1 MSINILMPALSPTM
15 TEGSLAK
22 WLVKEGDEITP
33 GDIIAEIETDKATM
47 EVEAAD
53 QGTLGKIVVPEGTEA
68 VPVNQIIGV
77 LLEADEDIKAIVKE
91 VSIAVSDESV
101 SKPRISNDR
110 VKVTP
115 LAERISNQLGLDLS
129 SIEGSG
135 AQGKITKFDVEAEI
149 QSGSMAFAVIKDDQ
163 TQSLPQTKSKD
174 ETKTRLFVSPLARS
188 MAKQADIDLGS
199 ISGSGPEGRIIK
211 RDITAA
217 SNVVETEPELA
228 KTVLQ
233 DARDIGSADVVKLST
248 MRKVIAERMTQSK
261 GTVPHFYLTVDCE
274 IDELLRV
281 RTTLNGVTEQIKIS
295 VNDFVIRACGI
306 ALQDIPQANVSY
318 HNEDEMLQHS
328 TSDISVAVAIEGGL
342 ITPIV
347 RGVERKGLRQLSLE
361 MSELASRAR
370 NGKLIPEEYQG
381 GSFSI
386 SNLGMYGVK
395 QFDAVINP
403 PQACI
408 LAVGLGEQRPVVKNN
423 EVVPAT
429 VMSCTLSVD
438 HRVVDG
444 AIGAELLGKIRQ
456 YIENPALMLL

>member
-1 MSINILMPALSPTM
+1 M
-15 TEGSLAK
+15 
-22 WLVKEGDEITP
+22 
-33 GDIIAEIETDKATM
+33 
-47 EVEAAD
+47 
-53 QGTLGKIVVPEGTEA
+53 
-68 VPVNQIIGV
+68 
-77 LLEADEDIKAIVKE
+77 
-91 VSIAVSDESV
+91 
-101 SKPRISNDR
+101 
-110 VKVTP
+110 
-115 LAERISNQLGLDLS
+115 
-129 SIEGSG
+129 
-135 AQGKITKFDVEAEI
+135 
-149 QSGSMAFAVIKDDQ
+149 
-163 TQSLPQTKSKD
+163 
-174 ETKTRLFVSPLARS
+174 
-188 MAKQADIDLGS
+188 
-199 ISGSGPEGRIIK
+199 
-211 RDITAA
+211 
-217 SNVVETEPELA
+217 
-228 KTVLQ
+228 
-233 DARDIGSADVVKLST
+233 
-248 MRKVIAERMTQSK
+248 
-261 GTVPHFYLTVDCE
+261 
-274 IDELLRV
+274 

-347 RGVERKGLRQLSLE
+347 RGAEHKGLRQLSHE

-370 NGKLIPEEYQG
+370 NGKLMPEEYQG

-444 AIGAELLGKIRQ
+444 AIGARLLGKIRQ